1 MQISTIGIDLS
12 KTVFQIHAVDADGK
26 TVIRKRLRRAEV
38 LSFFAGLEPCLIGME
53 ACVTSHYW
61 ARELAKFGHTVKL
74 MPPAYVKP
82 YVKRGKNDATDAEA
96 ICEAVSRPNMRF
108 VPVKS
113 ADQQVVLMLHRTRAL
128 LIRQQTMLANA
139 FRAHLAEFGI
149 VVAQGI
155 RHVRALIEKVFGED
169 TVDLPALARTALR
182 PLVAQLMELRL
193 QIKTIEKELL
203 AWHRTSQ
210 ESLRLETIPGVGFIT
225 ATAIAATV
233 TDPSHFRSSREF
245 SAWLGLTPRQKSSGG
260 KDRLGRISKMGN
272 GYLRSLIVVG
282 ATAMIRDARE
292 KGAVSA
298 RWINALLEKKP
309 ARLVSVAIANK
320 TARIAWALLVRKI
333 IGSRCLRKDSV
344 QNPHRIVRI
353 SAWEG

>member
-1 MQISTIGIDLS
+1 LRGGRAAE
-12 KTVFQIHAVDADGK
+12 HAVCAGQE
-26 TVIRKRLRRAEV
+26 RRPA
-38 LSFFAGLEPCLIGME
+38 SCSHAASHAG
-53 ACVTSHYW
+53 AS
-61 ARELAKFGHTVKL
+61 
-74 MPPAYVKP
+74 
-82 YVKRGKNDATDAEA
+82 D
-96 ICEAVSRPNMRF
+96 
-108 VPVKS
+108 PV
-113 ADQQVVLMLHRTRAL
+113 
-128 LIRQQTMLANA
+128 LANA

-155 RHVRALIEKVFGED
+155 SHVRALVERVFGED
-169 TVDLPALARTALR
+169 AIDLPALARTALR

-210 ESLRLETIPGVGFIT
+210 ESRRLETIPGVGFIT

-245 SAWLGLTPRQKSSGG
+245 SAWLGLTPRQNSSGG
-260 KDRLGRISKMGN
+260 KDRLGHVSKMGN

-282 ATAMIRDARE
+282 ATAMIRYARE

-309 ARLVSVAIANK
+309 ARLVSVAVANK
-320 TARIAWALLVRKI
+320 TARVAWALLVRKEDY
-333 IGSRCLRKDSV
+333 RV
-344 QNPHRIVRI
+344 PVPV
-353 SAWEG
+353 AA